1 MCVAV
6 RTLGDTPVLVSGI
19 REELRNIDPGL
30 RIQKIETT
38 EDQVNATIV
47 EDRLVAVIS
56 GFFGLLA
63 VLLACL
69 GLYGVMSY
77 TAARRTNEIGIRLAL
92 GATRASVL
100 GMVLRESLLLVLAGI
115 SIRRP
120 MAPAASRL
128 ISGLLFGVS
137 ATDPATISMA
147 SMLMMA
153 VAAIAALLPA
163 RRAAKVDPMMA
174 LRYE

>member
-6 RTLGDTPVLVSGI
+6 RTQADTPGLVSRI
-19 REELRNIDPGL
+19 RDELRNIDPAL
-30 RIQKIETT
+30 RIQKIEATG
-38 EDQVNATIV
+38 DQVNAAIG
-47 EDRLVAVIS
+47 EDGLVAVIS

-92 GATRASVL
+92 GATRASML

-115 SIRRP
+115 AIGVP
-120 MAPAASRL
+120 LALVASRL

-137 ATDPATISMA
+137 PTDPATISMA
-147 SMLMMA
+147 SMLMIV
-153 VAAIAALLPA
+153 VAALAALLPA
-163 RRAAKVDPMMA
+163 RRAARVDPMVA